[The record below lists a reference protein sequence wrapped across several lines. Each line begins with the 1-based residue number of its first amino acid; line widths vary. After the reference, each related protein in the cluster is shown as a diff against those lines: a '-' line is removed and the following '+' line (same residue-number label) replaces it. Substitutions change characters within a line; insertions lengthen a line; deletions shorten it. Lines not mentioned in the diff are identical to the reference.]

1 MPDLM
6 PLTQHFPYAGL
17 FILLILGGLGLPLPE
32 DATLMLCG
40 VLLFNGT
47 VKPVPAFLVVYAGLL
62 LADVMIY
69 WFGRT
74 YGDAITGHR
83 WFQKLISQQR
93 LEELKERFRKRGLVY
108 ILIDRHIIGIR
119 VQLFLAAGVIK
130 MPLPRFILAD
140 GLSATLT
147 IALMTGI
154 GHMGGSSLD
163 AIGKNVA
170 RIEHFLALGL
180 IAGLLVYFILK
191 KRALRKAG
199 RKSG

>member
-40 VLLFNGT
+40 FLLFNGT

-83 WFQKLISQQR
+83 WFQKHPDCFQ
-93 LEELKERFRKRGLVY
+93 
-108 ILIDRHIIGIR
+108 
-119 VQLFLAAGVIK
+119 A
-130 MPLPRFILAD
+130 
-140 GLSATLT
+140 GLSKVQSPRTRRFHQAPSP
-147 IALMTGI
+147 
-154 GHMGGSSLD
+154 HNR
-163 AIGKNVA
+163 AI
-170 RIEHFLALGL
+170 
-180 IAGLLVYFILK
+180 
-191 KRALRKAG
+191 
-199 RKSG
+199 

>member
-40 VLLFNGT
+40 FLLFNGT

-108 ILIDRHIIGIR
+108 ILIGRHIIGIR

-180 IAGLLVYFILK
+180 IAGLLVYYILK
-191 KRALRKAG
+191 KRALRNAG

>member
-40 VLLFNGT
+40 FLLFNGT

-108 ILIDRHIIGIR
+108 ILIGRHIIGIR

-163 AIGKNVA
+163 AIGTNVA

-180 IAGLLVYFILK
+180 IAGLLVYYILK
-191 KRALRKAG
+191 KRALRNAG

>member
-6 PLTQHFPYAGL
+6 SLTQHFPYVGL
-17 FILLILGGLGLPLPE
+17 FILLILGGLGLPFPE
-32 DATLMLCG
+32 DATLILCG
-40 VLLFNGT
+40 FLLFHGT
-47 VKPVPAFLVVYAGLL
+47 VKPVPAFLAVYTGLL

-74 YGDAITGHR
+74 YGDTITGHR
-83 WFQKLISQQR
+83 WFQRLISPQR
-93 LEELKERFRKRGLVY
+93 LEELKERFKKRGVVF
-108 ILIDRHIIGIR
+108 ILIGRHIIGIR

-140 GLSATLT
+140 GLSSTMT

-154 GHMGGSSLD
+154 GYMGGTSLD
-163 AIGKNVA
+163 AIGRDVA
-170 RIEHFLALGL
+170 RIEHFLALAL
-180 IAGLLVYFILK
+180 IAGLLVYFIFK

-199 RKSG
+199 QKSG

>member
-40 VLLFNGT
+40 FLLFNGT

-130 MPLPRFILAD
+130 MPLPRFILVD
-140 GLSATLT
+140 GLSSTLT

-154 GHMGGSSLD
+154 GYMGGSSLD
-163 AIGKNVA
+163 AIEKNVA
-170 RIEHFLALGL
+170 RIEQYQALGL

-191 KRALRKAG
+191 KRALRNAG

>member
-40 VLLFNGT
+40 FLLFNGT

-180 IAGLLVYFILK
+180 IAGLLVYYILK
-191 KRALRKAG
+191 KRALRNAG